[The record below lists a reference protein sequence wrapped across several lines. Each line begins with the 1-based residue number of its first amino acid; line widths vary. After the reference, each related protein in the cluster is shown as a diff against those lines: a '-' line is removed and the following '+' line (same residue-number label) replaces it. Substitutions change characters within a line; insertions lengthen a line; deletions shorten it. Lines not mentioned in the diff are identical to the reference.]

1 MKYIIKQIDPKLLNR
16 LTPLENMLQ
25 QITEIKLSAKELNLL
40 TDVKVLEG
48 VEKLIIFELE
58 YSTEE
63 NAIIAFGMSLL
74 TSNMAPE
81 SLNDHVLDNVFTR
94 CRHAYDEVFNAKE
107 LFIEYIEKQKK

>member
-1 MKYIIKQIDPKLLNR
+1 MNYKIKQIDPKLLNR
-16 LTPLENMLQ
+16 LTPLENMLRE
-25 QITEIKLSAKELNLL
+25 ITDVKLSAKELNLT

-58 YSTEE
+58 NSTEE
-63 NAIIAFGMSLL
+63 KAIIAFGMSLL

-81 SLNDHVLDNVFTR
+81 SLNNHVLDNVFAR
-94 CRHAYDEVFNAKE
+94 CQHAYNEVFNAKD

>member
-1 MKYIIKQIDPKLLNR
+1 MNYQIKQIDPKLLNR
-16 LTPLENMLQ
+16 LTPLENMLRE
-25 QITEIKLSAKELNLL
+25 ITELKLSCKELNLI

-58 YSTEE
+58 NSTEE
-63 NAIIAFGMSLL
+63 KAIIAFGMSLL

-81 SLNDHVLDNVFTR
+81 SLNNHVLDNVFAR
-94 CRHAYDEVFNAKE
+94 CQHAYNEVFNAKD